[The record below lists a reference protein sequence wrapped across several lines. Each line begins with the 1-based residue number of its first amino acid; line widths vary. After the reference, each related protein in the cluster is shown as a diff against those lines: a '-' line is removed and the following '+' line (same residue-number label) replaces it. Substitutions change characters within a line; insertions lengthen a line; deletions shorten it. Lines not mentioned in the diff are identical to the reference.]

1 MARRRRVAVLALGA
15 ASAFS
20 PSTPLLPRQ
29 TALRAAEAAEAPED
43 AATPAEEGPDAA
55 TVAAG
60 EQAVISVSGSSGDGT
75 LTIETDDAANPTL
88 TVALS
93 AVQNQPPTVTIAD
106 HGDVVPPGGRATFT
120 ASVTDDDP
128 DGVTLVWRSS
138 EDGELG
144 TGDTLQWDGPAR
156 TEGAHTV
163 IVTATDACGAVASD
177 ETSVCQNAGYT
188 EETLDLETWTFSGRA
203 HWDADNGWVELTDT
217 TRRRAPR
224 RQVDVEL
231 Q

>member
-1 MARRRRVAVLALGA
+1 MTLRPTVRAL
-15 ASAFS
+15 
-20 PSTPLLPRQ
+20 LLS
-29 TALRAAEAAEAPED
+29 TALLAACEAPEAPTD
-43 AATPAEEGPDAA
+43 DTDVDTEPAGAPIARVGTDAVDLGTVCAATTADVIVTNDGDAPLTLTSIGVTGGDWDVLDDAPA

-138 EDGELG
+138 EDGELDAVTYG
-144 TGDTLQWDGPAR
+144 TSQSP
-156 TEGAHTV
+156 
-163 IVTATDACGAVASD
+163 
-177 ETSVCQNAGYT
+177 
-188 EETLDLETWTFSGRA
+188 
-203 HWDADNGWVELTDT
+203 
-217 TRRRAPR
+217 
-224 RQVDVEL
+224 
-231 Q
+231 